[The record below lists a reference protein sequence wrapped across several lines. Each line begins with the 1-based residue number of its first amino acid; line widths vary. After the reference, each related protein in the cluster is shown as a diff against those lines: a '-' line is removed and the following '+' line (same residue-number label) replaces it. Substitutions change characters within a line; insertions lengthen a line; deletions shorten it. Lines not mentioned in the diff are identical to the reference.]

1 MATDDRTDGG
11 AGDAGGVTDHPV
23 FALSSRFV
31 DDVAALEPMTATF
44 LGLPGQ
50 DDRWGDLSP
59 AGADARA
66 ELLRRT
72 RDELAALP
80 PADSHWAALAA
91 RVLAEDLE
99 DGLASHEHGDHLRDL
114 AHLAS
119 TVPSMRELCELMP
132 IDTVEQAE
140 ALLTR
145 IATIG
150 DALDGWWACME
161 EGVRTGR
168 TVAARQVESVAA
180 QLRAGVTPTGAFTL
194 RLATVA
200 EQHPALAERAAAAAT
215 AVATASERTALRLEK
230 DYLPHAATT
239 EGVGEERYLRNAR
252 RFLGMDIDPAE
263 TYAWGWDLIRE
274 LTARAVD
281 VAARIDADAGLDGVV
296 ERLQTDPAYAAPSQ
310 EAFRELMQERQE
322 RALASLSGVHFDVP
336 DEIREVSVSLVAPGA
351 PLAAWYMAPSEDF
364 SRIGSIWWSL
374 GDRTSVSLFN
384 EVTTAYH
391 EGFPGHHLQVGIQVA
406 LSDRLSRSHRLI
418 SWRPGYGEGWALYA
432 EQVMDELGE
441 LERPEYVLGY
451 LGANLMRAVRV
462 VVDLGLHL
470 GYRIPDDAPL
480 HAGEPWTYDR
490 AVDALVRLAFLGV
503 DEARSE
509 VTRYLGWPAQAISYA
524 VGKREILALREERQR
539 REGAAF
545 DMKRFHAD
553 VLGSGSVGLDHLREL
568 VLG

>member
-1 MATDDRTDGG
+1 MNEGMHEGT
-11 AGDAGGVTDHPV
+11 DAGSAATEHPV

-31 DDVAALEPMTATF
+31 DDLAALEPMTATF
-44 LGLPGQ
+44 LGLPGR
-50 DDRWGDLSP
+50 DHEWGDLSP

-66 ELLRRT
+66 ALLRRT
-72 RDELAALP
+72 RDALAALP
-80 PADSHWAALAA
+80 PADSRWSALAV
-91 RVLAEDLE
+91 RVLEEDLA
-99 DGLASHEHGDHLRDL
+99 DGLEAHAHGDHLLDL

-132 IDTVEQAE
+132 IDTEEQAE
-140 ALLTR
+140 ALVTR
-145 IATIG
+145 LSTIG
-150 DALDGWWACME
+150 EALDGWWACMQ

-168 TVAARQVESVAA
+168 TVAARQVESVIA

-194 RLATVA
+194 RLADVVA
-200 EQHPALAERAAAAAT
+200 HHPSLAERAAV
-215 AVATASERTALRLEK
+215 AVRAVTEASHRTASRLEQ
-230 DYLPHAATT
+230 DYLPHALQD
-239 EGVGEERYLRNAR
+239 EGAGEARYLRNSR
-252 RFLGMDIDPAE
+252 RFLGTDIDPVA

-274 LTARAVD
+274 LTERAVA
-281 VAARIDADAGLDGVV
+281 VAERIDGAAGLDAVV
-296 ERLQTDPAYAAPSQ
+296 ERLQTDPAFAAPSQ

-364 SRIGSIWWSL
+364 TRIGSIWWSL
-374 GDRTSVSLFN
+374 GDRTSVPLFN

-470 GYRIPDDAPL
+470 GYPIPDDAPL
-480 HAGEPWTYDR
+480 HAGEAWTYDR
-490 AVDALVRLAFLGV
+490 AVDALVRLAFLGE

-553 VLGSGSVGLDHLREL
+553 VLGSGSVGLDHLREI
-568 VLG
+568 VLS

>member
-1 MATDDRTDGG
+1 MTEQQAQD
-11 AGDAGGVTDHPV
+11 GGVTDHPV

-31 DDVAALEPMTATF
+31 DELAALEPMTATF
-44 LGLPGQ
+44 LGLPGH

-66 ELLRRT
+66 DLLRRT
-72 RDELAALP
+72 RAELAALP
-80 PADSHWAALAA
+80 PADSRWSALAA
-91 RVLAEDLE
+91 RVLDEDLA

-119 TVPSMRELCELMP
+119 TVPSMRELVELMP
-132 IDTVEQAE
+132 FDTTEQAE
-140 ALLTR
+140 DVLSRLE
-145 IATIG
+145 TIG
-150 DALDGWWACME
+150 TALDGWWACMA
-161 EGVRTGR
+161 EGIRTDR
-168 TVAARQVESVAA
+168 TVAARQAESVAA
-180 QLRAGVTPTGAFTL
+180 QLRAGVTDTGAFTR
-194 RLATVA
+194 RLAEIA
-200 EQHPALAERAAAAAT
+200 ERHPGLADRAAAARA
-215 AVATASERTALRLEK
+215 AVAAANERTAERLERE
-230 DYLPHAATT
+230 YLPRAADR

-252 RFLGMDIDPAE
+252 RFLGMDLDPAA

-274 LTARAVD
+274 LTTRAVD

-296 ERLQTDPAYAAPSQ
+296 TMLRTDPAYAAPSQ
-310 EAFRELMQERQE
+310 EAFRELMQERQST
-322 RALASLSGVHFDVP
+322 ALASLSGVHFDVP
-336 DEIREVSVSLVAPGA
+336 DEIREVRVNLVAPGA

-364 SRIGSIWWSL
+364 ARIGSIWWSL
-374 GDRTSVSLFN
+374 GDRTSVPLFN

-406 LSDRLSRSHRLI
+406 LSERLSRSHRLL

-432 EQVMDELGE
+432 EQVMDELGQ
-441 LERPEYVLGY
+441 LERPEYELGY

-470 GYRIPDDAPL
+470 GFRIPADAPL
-480 HAGEPWTYDR
+480 HAGEAWTYER
-490 AVDALVRLAFLGV
+490 AVDALVRLAFLGE

-509 VTRYLGWPAQAISYA
+509 VTRYLGWPAQAITYA
-524 VGKREILALREERQR
+524 VGKREILALRAERR
-539 REGAAF
+539 AREGAAF
-545 DMKRFHAD
+545 DAKRFHAD